1 MTGFKKNKRGSSSKV
16 VINYKRLR
24 KINPETARTAV
35 LEYLQANKG
44 NISETAKVFGLTRA
58 VIYDII
64 RKREQGSL
72 QDRPRAPKRVANRT
86 SHLIEQLVISIRQQE
101 NLGPKAISF
110 KLYKKHQIDLSYG
123 TIRGILRR
131 ADKILDE

>member
-1 MTGFKKNKRGSSSKV
+1 MTGLKKDKIGSSSKI

-24 KINPETARTAV
+24 RINPEAARTAV
-35 LEYLQANKG
+35 LEYLQARRG

-72 QDRPRAPKRVANRT
+72 QDRPRAPRRVANRT
-86 SHLIEQLVISIRQQE
+86 PRPIEQLVISIRQQE
-101 NLGPKAISF
+101 KLGPKAISF
-110 KLYKKHQIDLSYG
+110 KLYKEHQIDLSYG

-131 ADKILDE
+131 ADKVLDE